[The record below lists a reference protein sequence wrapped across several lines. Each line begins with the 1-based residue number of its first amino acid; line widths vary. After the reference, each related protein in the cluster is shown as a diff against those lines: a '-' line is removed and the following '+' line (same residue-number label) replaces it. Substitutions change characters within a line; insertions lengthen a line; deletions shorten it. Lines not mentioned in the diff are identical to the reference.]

1 MIRFSIETLLSQALI
16 DLEVSHEEFMI
27 LKERDKY
34 EKIKK
39 NLKNVSKIMSLN
51 NVNSKNVTSL

>member
-1 MIRFSIETLLSQALI
+1 MIRFSIETVLSQALI

-34 EKIKK
+34 EKIKE
-39 NLKNVSKIMSLN
+39 NLKNVSKNMRLN

>member
-34 EKIKK
+34 EKIKE
-39 NLKNVSKIMSLN
+39 NLKNVSKNMSLN

>member
-34 EKIKK
+34 EKIKE
-39 NLKNVSKIMSLN
+39 NLKNVSKNMRLH

>member
-27 LKERDKY
+27 LKEGDKY
-34 EKIKK
+34 EKIKE
-39 NLKNVSKIMSLN
+39 NLKNVSKNMSLN

>member
-34 EKIKK
+34 EKIKE
-39 NLKNVSKIMSLN
+39 NLKNVSKNMRLN

>member
-16 DLEVSHEEFMI
+16 DLEVSHEE
-27 LKERDKY
+27 RDKY
-34 EKIKK
+34 EKIKE
-39 NLKNVSKIMSLN
+39 NLKNVSKNMSLN

>member
-34 EKIKK
+34 EKIKE